1 MPLLP
6 VAYSAVMAELLYA
19 HSGEMLGIY
28 DLRLG
33 WFTHVNPAGVRL
45 LAYPSREA
53 FLEDD
58 NHSLRVPPWTPA
70 QWKHLCELTR
80 REGHHELE
88 ADIRRHVGEPFRA
101 YVKLTYCEVAG
112 QALLLVN
119 ITEHSRLQQAER
131 ALAHS
136 VRRFE
141 AVFTNATLGIIVCDE
156 PGRMVSVNAQAGQL
170 FGYAPAELLGQPIE
184 VLVPEAAGRRHAQQR
199 QSYNTDPQVRSMG
212 HHNRPLSGRRH
223 DGSVFPVEASLSYFY
238 LDEEL
243 YVVAYILDLSA
254 KQAAE
259 QELHTQHQ
267 RVARLNAELEQRVID
282 RTNALLLT
290 LEQLEKRGDE
300 LALALLAEQELGEL
314 KSRFVSMASHEFRTP
329 LTAVLS
335 SADLIAEF
343 PGGHQ
348 QAQRLKYVDH
358 IRTSVQHLNA
368 ILEEFLSVGRLEE
381 GKMAAHP
388 ANLNLDTLVRDTVA
402 DVRSLLKTGQHIDW
416 QVQCPVPVRLDASL
430 LRKILMNLLS
440 NALKYSGENSVIT
453 VRAGCQLRELTITVQ
468 DQGIGISEEDQAHLF
483 EQFFRA
489 PSVITEPGTGLGLYI
504 IAKYLELMGGTIDL
518 QSAPERGTTVTI
530 VLPLTTPD

>member
-6 VAYSAVMAELLYA
+6 PDYSAVMAELLYA
-19 HSGEMLGIY
+19 NSGEMAGIFDLG
-28 DLRLG
+28 LG

-45 LAYPSREA
+45 LAYPSEEA
-53 FLEDD
+53 FLADP
-58 NHSLRVPPWTPA
+58 NHSLRVLPWTPA
-70 QWKHLCELTR
+70 QWHHMCELSR
-80 REGHHELE
+80 REGHHDLE
-88 ADIRRHVGEPFRA
+88 TDIRRHVGEPFRA
-101 YVKLTYCEVAG
+101 YMRLTYCEVAG
-112 QALLLVN
+112 RPLLLVN
-119 ITEHSRLQQAER
+119 LTERSRLQQAER

-141 AVFTNATLGIIVCDE
+141 AVFANATLGIIVCDQ
-156 PGRMVSVNAQAGQL
+156 PGRMVSANAQAGQL

-184 VLVPEAAGRRHAQQR
+184 VLVPDAVGRHHAQLR
-199 QSYNTDPQVRSMG
+199 ESYNADPQLRNMG
-212 HHNRPLSGRRH
+212 HNRPLSGQRR
-223 DGSVFPVEASLSYFY
+223 DGTVFPVEASLSYFY

-259 QELHTQHQ
+259 QELRTQHQ

-300 LALALLAEQELGEL
+300 LALALQAEQELGEL
-314 KSRFVSMASHEFRTP
+314 KSRFVSIASHEFRTP
-329 LTAVLS
+329 LTAVLT
-335 SADLIAEF
+335 SADLIEEF
-343 PGGHQ
+343 PGSHQ

-358 IRTSVQHLNA
+358 IRTSVQHLNT
-368 ILEEFLSVGRLEE
+368 ILEEFLSVGRIEE
-381 GKMAAHP
+381 GKMEANP
-388 ANLNLDTLVRDTVA
+388 ANLNLDNLLRDTVA
-402 DVRSLLKTGQHIDW
+402 DVQSLLKAGQVIDW
-416 QVQCPVPVRLDASL
+416 QVECPIPVWLDASL

-453 VRAGCQLRELTITVQ
+453 VRAGCEPKELTITVQ
-468 DQGIGISEEDQAHLF
+468 DQGIGISKEDQAHLF

-504 IAKYLELMGGTIDL
+504 ITKYLELMGGTIDL
-518 QSAPERGTTVTI
+518 QSAPGQGTTATI
-530 VLPLTTPD
+530 ALPLTTPD